1 MKTLSVVLVLMGIG
15 GLWMASSAS
24 AVGEVFKVEAT
35 GTQYCGPYSYVKF
48 NASNNLDFWIRM
60 VSDSEILVSLTPGF
74 DTETF
79 TIYLTTYPMDSKKVS
94 YIGGTYVDNYTYI
107 GLQGIS
113 KIDKYGEIAN
123 TKGTFMWSNW
133 FYDDCFAS
141 GKFKTVQRL
150 Q

>member
-1 MKTLSVVLVLMGIG
+1 
-15 GLWMASSAS
+15 MASSAS

-35 GTQYCGPYSYVKF
+35 GTQYCSYGYAKF
-48 NASNNLDFWIRM
+48 NASNNLDFWIQM

-79 TIYLTTYPMDSKKVS
+79 TIYVTTYPMDAKKFS
-94 YIGGTYVDNYTYI
+94 YMGGTYVDNYTYI

-113 KIDKYGEIAN
+113 KINKYGEIASS
-123 TKGTFMWSNW
+123 KGTFMWSNW

-141 GKFKTVQRL
+141 GKFKTLQRL